1 MLDCFPHAL
10 LPLLCVIAEMMMY
23 LDGRRHYQALIG
35 EKFYGQSDT
44 EADAHSGM

>member
-1 MLDCFPHAL
+1 MLSSL
-10 LPLLCVIAEMMMY
+10 VCVTAEMMMY

-35 EKFYGQSDT
+35 EKKFYGQSDT